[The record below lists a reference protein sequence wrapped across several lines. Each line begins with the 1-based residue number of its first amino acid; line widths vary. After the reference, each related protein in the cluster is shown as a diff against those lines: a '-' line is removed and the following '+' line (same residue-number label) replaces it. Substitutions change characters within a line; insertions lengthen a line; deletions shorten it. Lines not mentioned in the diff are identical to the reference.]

1 MGENV
6 SLCWNFAEG
15 TSATAQ
21 GTLAIA
27 VITKHIKPALSY
39 LKSMENFWRG
49 TKGQDQGKYGDGH
62 AALPQLTSFTNFHSA
77 VLFFI
82 F

>member
-27 VITKHIKPALSY
+27 VGDVSY
-39 LKSMENFWRG
+39 YEAYQTSPFILKVYG
-49 TKGQDQGKYGDGH
+49 KLLKGHKRPGPWQIWVWPCSLATVDLIY
-62 AALPQLTSFTNFHSA
+62 
-77 VLFFI
+77 
-82 F
+82 